1 MVNGLCVWC
10 LEHSARCRK
19 CSRCRGPWYC
29 SPDCQLSHWEA
40 GHREECW
47 GTQFVHACV
56 QLPRELRARVLDY
69 AVGLQR
75 GKWVEGVKG
84 AAQGEILGRQ
94 ARRGWAWGAR
104 DPGQPPGFDLSASLA
119 KNFLWCWRSTGQRE
133 VQREHLGTI
142 LFPDASGCIP
152 TIPLEKDM
160 H

>member
-29 SPDCQLSHWEA
+29 SQDCQLSHWEA

-84 AAQGEILGRQ
+84 AAL
-94 ARRGWAWGAR
+94 RREEEGVFA
-104 DPGQPPGFDLSASLA
+104 Q
-119 KNFLWCWRSTGQRE
+119 
-133 VQREHLGTI
+133 
-142 LFPDASGCIP
+142 
-152 TIPLEKDM
+152 
-160 H
+160 